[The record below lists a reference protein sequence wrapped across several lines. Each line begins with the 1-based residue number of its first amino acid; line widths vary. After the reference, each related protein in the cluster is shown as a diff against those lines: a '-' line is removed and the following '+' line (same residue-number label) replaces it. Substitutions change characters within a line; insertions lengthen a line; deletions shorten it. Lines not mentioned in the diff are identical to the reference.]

1 MIAEG
6 MEENQRGDGWGRG
19 GSVGVD
25 DVWREVLGRV
35 FWCTVSR

>member
-19 GSVGVD
+19 GGVGVD
-25 DVWREVLGRV
+25 DAWRGLGSWVVYSVVGR
-35 FWCTVSR
+35 

>member
-19 GSVGVD
+19 GGVGVD
-25 DVWREVLGRV
+25 DVWRGLRVLIGRV
-35 FWCTVSR
+35 LQ